1 MVSATPSGRKARGA
15 SCDGLSLVHKDHED
29 SSKDQTVRN
38 EKVDKMDPIKVAVA
52 DANILLREG
61 LKRVLAAESDLLI
74 VGETEIDVE
83 VLDLVERTKPDVL
96 LLDIELPKRKAVP
109 ILLELTQK
117 NLHTKVLIFSHNP
130 DQESILDT
138 AKAGASGYALKC
150 ILPSTLIQ
158 AIRKIH
164 SGEIWVDRHLE
175 CAENFVKLV
184 RQKSDAAVYRLEH
197 DITKA
202 LSRRELEILALVAS
216 GLGNGEISK
225 KLFVSLPTVKAH
237 INHILKK
244 LNVKNRTLATLL
256 FVKAYPNKVP
266 AETDAEHRKFGG

>member
-1 MVSATPSGRKARGA
+1 
-15 SCDGLSLVHKDHED
+15 
-29 SSKDQTVRN
+29 
-38 EKVDKMDPIKVAVA
+38 MDPIKVAVA

-61 LKRVLAAESDLLI
+61 LKRVLAAESDLII

-117 NLHTKVLIFSHNP
+117 NAHTKVLIFSHNP
-130 DQESILDT
+130 DQESILET

-150 ILPSTLIQ
+150 ILPSTLVQ

-175 CAENFVKLV
+175 CAETFVKFA
-184 RQKSDAAVYRLEH
+184 RQKAGAAVHRLEH

-216 GLGNGEISK
+216 GLGNREISK

-266 AETDAEHRKFGG
+266 AETGAEHRKFGG